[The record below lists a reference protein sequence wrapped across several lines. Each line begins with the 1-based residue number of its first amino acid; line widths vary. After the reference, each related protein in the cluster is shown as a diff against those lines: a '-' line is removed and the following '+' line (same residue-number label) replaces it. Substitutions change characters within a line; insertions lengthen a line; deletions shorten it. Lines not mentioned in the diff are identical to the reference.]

1 MQTLYITTNLH
12 NHQLHSPLFHIY
24 SHTNV
29 LVCTQVL
36 THTVCLVSVAGG
48 NPSAPVALVTGHR
61 LVLRGAPGLCLPR
74 QAVCLAVCVCVSVCL
89 RSLSV
94 VAICACA
101 CASVHSSLRDCHYR
115 ITQQFLGLCN
125 ETTPLCATFK
135 RMLRLSYRQEWCRKC
150 LSFVRLTNC
159 TFRGQSY
166 T

>member
-1 MQTLYITTNLH
+1 MQTLYITRNLH
-12 NHQLHSPLFHIY
+12 NYLLRSPLFHIY
-24 SHTNV
+24 HHTNV
-29 LVCTQVL
+29 FVCTQVL

-74 QAVCLAVCVCVSVCL
+74 QAVRLAVCVRLSP
-89 RSLSV
+89 SLS
-94 VAICACA
+94 AICACA